1 MKHSYLALVIATV
14 LSGAVLVGCD
24 KKEDAAAQGAQQQ
37 MPPAVVNV
45 QTVTL
50 GTVPQEQTFSGRTT
64 AFETADVRPQV
75 NGIIDEILF
84 REGSDVKK
92 GQPLYRINTDN
103 YASSVASGQAAIQQ
117 AEANR
122 QTAIANNA
130 NAKADLASRQASL
143 AQAQND
149 LQRLRGLVEID
160 AISKQQ
166 YDQAQTEVRTAQ
178 AAVASASAAVSQTN
192 AGIESATAG
201 IQTAKAGLN
210 ASTLD
215 LNRTIV
221 RAPISGRSD
230 RSTATAG
237 TLVSASQT
245 NPMVTI
251 SRLDPIYVDISQSS
265 SELLK
270 LRQQISEG
278 KAQAGMNSV
287 ELVLEDGSVY
297 PVRGQLA
304 VSEAKVDESTGAVT
318 LRAVFPNNNGI
329 LLPGMYV
336 SARLTQSV
344 ISNAALVPQSAVMRS
359 TKSETQ
365 VYIVDANNKIQVR
378 PVTING
384 TYNGQ
389 WVVTDGLKNGDKVV
403 IIGGAKV
410 KPDQEVVVKPVE
422 DADATP
428 AKQGAANGATPN
440 NTKPDGNSSS
450 NAQAPNQPPAKTPQQ
465 AAESMDKP
473 ASDNSQKAQGAKQPA
488 ATN

>member
-1 MKHSYLALVIATV
+1 MKHSTLALVMATV

-24 KKEDAAAQGAQQQ
+24 KKDEDAAAAQQQ

-45 QTVTL
+45 QAVTF
-50 GTVPQEQTFSGRTT
+50 GSVPQVQTFSGRTA

-75 NGIIDEILF
+75 SGVIEEVLF
-84 REGSDVKK
+84 REGSNVKS

-103 YASSVASGQAAIQQ
+103 YASSITSGQAAIAQ
-117 AEANR
+117 AQANR

-130 NAKADLASRQASL
+130 NAKAELASRQASL

-149 LQRLRGLVEID
+149 LQRLQGLVDID

-166 YDQAQTEVRTAQ
+166 YDQAVTQVRTAQ
-178 AAVASASAAVSQTN
+178 AALESARAAVGQTQ
-192 AGIESATAG
+192 AGISSAEAG
-201 IQTAKAGLN
+201 IQSAQAALD

-221 RAPISGRSD
+221 RAPIAGRTD
-230 RSTATAG
+230 RSSVTAG
-237 TLVSASQT
+237 TLVSAGQ
-245 NPMVTI
+245 PDPLVTV

-278 KAQAGMNSV
+278 TAQAGMNTV

-297 PVRGQLA
+297 PVRGRLA
-304 VSEAKVDESTGAVT
+304 LSEAKVDQSTGAVT
-318 LRAVFPNNNGI
+318 LRAIFPNPNNV

-344 ISNAALVPQSAVMRS
+344 ITNAALLPQSAVMR
-359 TKSETQ
+359 TPKSETQ
-365 VYIVDANNKIQVR
+365 VYIVDQNNKIQVR
-378 PVTING
+378 PVTVNG
-384 TYNGQ
+384 TFDGQ
-389 WVVTDGLKNGDKVV
+389 WVITDGLQAGDQVV

-410 KPDQEVVVKPVE
+410 KPEQEVVAKPLE
-422 DADATP
+422 SANP
-428 AKQGAANGATPN
+428 APSANTASGSAN
-440 NTKPDGNSSS
+440 
-450 NAQAPNQPPAKTPQQ
+450 AKTPQQ
-465 AAESMDKP
+465 AAKTMNEP
-473 ASDNSQKAQGAKQPA
+473 AGDDASNDNSTEASA
-488 ATN
+488 N

>member
-1 MKHSYLALVIATV
+1 MKHSYLALVIASV
-14 LSGAVLVGCD
+14 LSTAVLVGCD
-24 KKEDAAAQGAQQQ
+24 KKEDADAAAAQQQ

-50 GTVPQEQTFSGRTT
+50 GIVPQVQTFSGRTT
-64 AFETADVRPQV
+64 AFQTADVRPQV

-84 REGSDVKK
+84 QEGSNVKK

-103 YASSVASGQAAIQQ
+103 YATSITSGQAAVAQSEANLQ
-117 AEANR
+117 TAKANKANAEAEFV
-122 QTAIANNA
+122 
-130 NAKADLASRQASL
+130 SRQASL

-149 LQRLRGLVEID
+149 LQRLQGLVSID

-166 YDQAQTEVRTAQ
+166 FEQAQTAVRTAQ
-178 AAVASASAAVSQTN
+178 AAVASANAAIGQTQ
-192 AGIESATAG
+192 ASIESAQAG
-201 IQTAKAGLN
+201 IQTAKSGLD
-210 ASTLD
+210 ASTLE

-221 RAPISGRSD
+221 RAPITGRSD

-237 TLVSASQT
+237 SLVSASQA

-297 PVRGQLA
+297 PITGKLA
-304 VSEAKVDESTGAVT
+304 LSEAKVDESTGAVT
-318 LRAVFPNNNGI
+318 LRAIFPNSNNV

-365 VYIVDANNKIQVR
+365 VYIVDANNKIQIR

-384 TYNGQ
+384 TYNGN
-389 WVVTDGLKNGDKVV
+389 WVVTDGLQNGDKVV

-410 KPDQEVVVKPVE
+410 KPEQEVVPKPLE
-422 DADATP
+422 NLNP
-428 AKQGAANGATPN
+428 APSA
-440 NTKPDGNSSS
+440 SS
-450 NAQAPNQPPAKTPQQ
+450 NAQAAIKTPQQ
-465 AAESMDKP
+465 AAKSMNESKGDTTK
-473 ASDNSQKAQGAKQPA
+473 NTKAA

>member
-1 MKHSYLALVIATV
+1 MKHSYLALVIASI
-14 LSGAVLVGCD
+14 LSTAVLVGCD
-24 KKEDAAAQGAQQQ
+24 KKEDADPAAAQQQ

-50 GTVPQEQTFSGRTT
+50 GVVPQVQTFSGRTT
-64 AFETADVRPQV
+64 AFQTADVRPQV

-84 REGSDVKK
+84 REGSNVEK

-103 YASSVASGQAAIQQ
+103 YATSIASGEAAVQQ
-117 AEANR
+117 AQANL
-122 QTAIANNA
+122 QTALANNA
-130 NAKADLASRQASL
+130 NAKAELISRQASL
-143 AQAQND
+143 AQTVND
-149 LQRLRGLVEID
+149 FQRLRGLVEID

-166 YDQAQTEVRTAQ
+166 YDQAQTAVYTAQ
-178 AAVASASAAVSQTN
+178 AAVESAKAAVGQTQ
-192 AGIESATAG
+192 AGIESSKAG
-201 IQTAKAGLN
+201 IQSAKSGLD
-210 ASTLD
+210 ASTLE

-221 RAPISGRSD
+221 RAPITGRSD

-237 TLVSASQT
+237 SLVSASQA

-297 PVRGQLA
+297 PITGKLA
-304 VSEAKVDESTGAVT
+304 LSEAKVDESTGAVT
-318 LRAVFPNNNGI
+318 LRAVFPNSNNV

-359 TKSETQ
+359 TKSEPQ
-365 VYIVDANNKIQVR
+365 VYIVDKDNKIQVR

-384 TYNGQ
+384 TYNGN

-410 KPDQEVVVKPVE
+410 KPDQEVVAKPLE
-422 DADATP
+422 DPNP
-428 AKQGAANGATPN
+428 APSAPSNSQAAV
-440 NTKPDGNSSS
+440 
-450 NAQAPNQPPAKTPQQ
+450 KTPQQ
-465 AAESMDKP
+465 AAKSMDE
-473 ASDNSQKAQGAKQPA
+473 STDDSSNNTKAA

>member
-1 MKHSYLALVIATV
+1 MKHSYLALVIAAV

-24 KKEDAAAQGAQQQ
+24 KKEDAAGEDAAQQQ

-45 QTVTL
+45 QTVTF

-64 AFETADVRPQV
+64 AYQTADVRPQV
-75 NGIIDEILF
+75 NGIIDEVLF
-84 REGSDVKK
+84 REGSSVKK

-103 YASSVASGQAAIQQ
+103 YATSITSGQAAIQQ
-117 AEANR
+117 AEANY
-122 QTAIANNA
+122 QTAVANNA
-130 NAKADLASRQASL
+130 NSKAELVSRQASL

-149 LQRLRGLVEID
+149 LQRLNGLVEID

-166 YDQAQTEVRTAQ
+166 YDQAVTQVRTAQ
-178 AAVASASAAVSQTN
+178 AAVESANAAIGQTQ
-192 AGIESATAG
+192 AGIQSAKAG
-201 IQTAKAGLN
+201 IQTAKSGLD

-221 RAPISGRSD
+221 RSPISGRSD
-230 RSTATAG
+230 RSSVTAG
-237 TLVSASQT
+237 TLVSASQA
-245 NPMVTI
+245 NPLVTI

-304 VSEAKVDESTGAVT
+304 LSEAKVDESTGAVT
-318 LRAVFPNNNGI
+318 LRAVFPNNSNI

-344 ISNAALVPQSAVMRS
+344 ITNAALVPQSAVMRS

-365 VYIVDANNKIQVR
+365 VYIVDENNKIQVR
-378 PVTING
+378 PVKING
-384 TYNGQ
+384 TYKGQ
-389 WVVTDGLKNGDKVV
+389 WVVTDGLKSGDKVV
-403 IIGGAKV
+403 VIGGAKV
-410 KPDQEVVVKPVE
+410 KPEQEVVAKPLE
-422 DADATP
+422 DPNAP
-428 AKQGAANGATPN
+428 PSEQGAPA
-440 NTKPDGNSSS
+440 GN
-450 NAQAPNQPPAKTPQQ
+450 AAKTPQQ
-465 AAESMDKP
+465 AAKNMDKSTDGKN
-473 ASDNSQKAQGAKQPA
+473 ANKSAPA
-488 ATN
+488 AAK

>member
-1 MKHSYLALVIATV
+1 MKHSTLALVIASV

-24 KKEDAAAQGAQQQ
+24 KKEDAAASEAAQQQ

-50 GTVPQEQTFSGRTT
+50 ETVPQVQTFSGRT
-64 AFETADVRPQV
+64 AAYQTADVRPQV
-75 NGIIDEILF
+75 NGIIDEVLF
-84 REGSDVKK
+84 REGGNVEKN
-92 GQPLYRINTDN
+92 QPLYRINTDN
-103 YASSVASGQAAIQQ
+103 YATSITSGQAAVQQ
-117 AEANR
+117 AEANY
-122 QTAIANNA
+122 QTSQANYA
-130 NAKADLASRQASL
+130 NAQAELASREASL

-149 LQRLRGLVEID
+149 FQRLKGLVEID

-166 YDQAQTEVRTAQ
+166 YDQAQTQVRTAQ
-178 AAVASASAAVSQTN
+178 AAVQSAQAAVGQSQ
-192 AGIESATAG
+192 AGIESAKAG
-201 IQTAKAGLN
+201 IQTAKSSLD

-221 RAPISGRSD
+221 RAPLAGRTA
-230 RSTATAG
+230 RSSVTAG
-237 TLVSASQT
+237 TLVSSGQAD
-245 NPMVTI
+245 PLVTI

-297 PVRGQLA
+297 PVRGELA
-304 VSEAKVDESTGAVT
+304 LSEAKVDESTGAVT
-318 LRAVFPNNNGI
+318 LRAVFPNANNI

-344 ISNAALVPQSAVMRS
+344 VTNAALVPQSAVMRS

-365 VYIVDANNKIQVR
+365 VYIVDENNKIQVR

-389 WVVTDGLKNGDKVV
+389 WVVTDGLMSGDKVV
-403 IIGGAKV
+403 VIGGAKV
-410 KPDQEVVVKPVE
+410 KPEQEVVAKPLE
-422 DADATP
+422 NPNAAP
-428 AKQGAANGATPN
+428 AQQGAPT
-440 NTKPDGNSSS
+440 GN
-450 NAQAPNQPPAKTPQQ
+450 AAKTPQQ
-465 AAESMDKP
+465 AAKNVDKSTDGKP
-473 ASDNSQKAQGAKQPA
+473 ANPSAPSA
-488 ATN
+488 AN

>member
-1 MKHSYLALVIATV
+1 MKHSYLALVIASI
-14 LSGAVLVGCD
+14 LSTAVLVGCD
-24 KKEDAAAQGAQQQ
+24 KKEDGADAAAQQQ

-45 QTVTL
+45 QTVTFS
-50 GTVPQEQTFSGRTT
+50 TIPQVQTFSGRTT
-64 AFETADVRPQV
+64 AFQTADVRPQV
-75 NGIIDEILF
+75 NGIIEEILF
-84 REGSDVKK
+84 REGSNVKK

-103 YASSVASGQAAIQQ
+103 YATSITSGQAAVTQSQ
-117 AEANR
+117 ANY
-122 QTAIANNA
+122 QTAIANNE
-130 NAKADLASRQASL
+130 NAKAELISRQASL

-149 LQRLRGLVEID
+149 LQRLQGLVEID

-166 YDQAQTEVRTAQ
+166 YDQAQTQVRTAQ
-178 AAVASASAAVSQTN
+178 AAVASANAAVGQTR
-192 AGIESATAG
+192 AGIESAKAG
-201 IQTAKAGLN
+201 IQTAQSGLD

-221 RAPISGRSD
+221 RSPISGRSD
-230 RSTATAG
+230 RSTATVG
-237 TLVSASQT
+237 TLVNTTQA

-270 LRQQISEG
+270 LRQQLSEG
-278 KAQAGMNSV
+278 TAQAGMNTV
-287 ELVLEDGSVY
+287 ELVLEDGTVY
-297 PVRGQLA
+297 PITGKLA
-304 VSEAKVDESTGAVT
+304 LSEAKVDESTGAVT
-318 LRAVFPNNNGI
+318 LRAVFPNSNNI

-344 ISNAALVPQSAVMRS
+344 ITNATLVPQSAVMRS

-389 WVVTDGLKNGDKVV
+389 WVVTDGLKNGDKIVV
-403 IIGGAKV
+403 IGGAKV
-410 KPDQEVVVKPVE
+410 KPEQEVVAKPLE
-422 DADATP
+422 NPNSTP
-428 AKQGAANGATPN
+428 
-440 NTKPDGNSSS
+440 S
-450 NAQAPNQPPAKTPQQ
+450 AQATKEPTARTPQQ
-465 AAESMDKP
+465 AAKTMDKS
-473 ASDNSQKAQGAKQPA
+473 ATNAKQPA